1 MGQKVNPVGLRLGI
15 NRTWDSRWFA
25 ARGEYGK
32 LLHEDRAI
40 RTHIMK
46 DAREAGISK
55 VVIERPHKKCRVTVH
70 SARPGILIGKKGDKI
85 EKIRSELARLTASE
99 VHLNIVEIRKP
110 EIDATLIAESIAQQL
125 ERRVAFRRAM
135 KRSVQS
141 ALRLGAI
148 GIRINVAGRLG
159 GAEIARTEWY
169 REGRVP
175 LHTLRADIDF
185 GYGRAVTAYGIIGIK
200 VWVFKGEIIEHDPM
214 AAERKSAEMQES
226 GGPRPRRDDR
236 EGGDR
241 RERRGGRGGPGG
253 GRGGAGGGGGRGG
266 PGAGAGGGAAPAAG
280 GGDAPTPSSEA

>member
-1 MGQKVNPVGLRLGI
+1 MGQKVNPVGLRVGI

-25 ARGEYGK
+25 ARHEYGK

-40 RTHIMK
+40 RAHIMK
-46 DAREAGISK
+46 DQREGGISK

-70 SARPGILIGKKGDKI
+70 TARPGILIGKKGEKI
-85 EKIRSELARLTASE
+85 ERIRSDLARLTASE
-99 VHLNIVEIRKP
+99 VHLNMVEIRKP

-141 ALRLGAI
+141 ALRLGAV

-185 GYGRAVTAYGIIGIK
+185 GYGVAKTAYGIIGIK

-214 AAERKSAEMQES
+214 AAERKNAEMQES
-226 GGPRPRRDDR
+226 GGPRPRREDR
-236 EGGDR
+236 DGGDR
-241 RERRGGRGGPGG
+241 RERRGGRG

-266 PGAGAGGGAAPAAG
+266 PGGGSGAGGGSAGAGGGGDTPA
-280 GGDAPTPSSEA
+280 PSSEA